1 MKLRELSRLLSDTS
15 NTAKDIVRV
24 WRSEKMD
31 IQLRRSLYTDQIR
44 MLRSDE

>member
-15 NTAKDIVRV
+15 NTAEDIVRV
-24 WRSEKMD
+24 WRSGKMD

-44 MLRSDE
+44 MPRSDK